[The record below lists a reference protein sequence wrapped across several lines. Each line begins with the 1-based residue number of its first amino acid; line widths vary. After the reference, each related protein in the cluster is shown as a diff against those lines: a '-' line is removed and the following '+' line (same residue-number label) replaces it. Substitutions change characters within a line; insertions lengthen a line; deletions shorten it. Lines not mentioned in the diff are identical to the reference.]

1 MNIALQKKGTLSTY
15 EFLFDQLK
23 SWGVT
28 SYSGVTGGGVI
39 HFLKHLSPL
48 QHPSTEEPSFFTVS
62 EYVAGFIPLGYF
74 LASGKIAAAVATTG
88 AATKL
93 LTCGLSD
100 AKLHNIPSVYIVPIT
115 NTDSIGFSALQ
126 DTSIYGSNMVEQL
139 KAELP
144 DSVFVLD
151 NRFNMP
157 EQLTLAKRQLDCS
170 KPVVLVLDNTA
181 LNGEVSDIFP
191 LSEEHLSEHATDF
204 STFIATL
211 REACFGKH
219 LTILVGEEMARYDNG
234 ADLTSSLSESLK
246 ATTVWTI
253 NGANA
258 VSSSNPYG
266 FGYISF
272 GGNDRAIEAFKALG
286 QDDVLLLLGACPDEY
301 TTNLSRIHASETF
314 FVNGIADAYGL
325 VGNSLQHMVDGVYH
339 QVQGPLDAFVNALIM
354 DAENVP
360 FPNVPAAIA
369 PFNLN
374 TKPIPKPRAG
384 YVDMAD
390 LFLRLNARW
399 PQETIAFDDVCLAY
413 KDRQYVTQRPNEN
426 ARFFSLYRGS
436 AMGGAFGAAIG
447 AKMAKPNATTVLFT
461 GDGCFRLFAGS
472 LGEVS
477 SLGLV
482 VFLLNNETLSI
493 VEQGLQQLLP
503 DTPDDH
509 YHARV
514 TRINYCQLAEA
525 CHWEAVKLQSDLS
538 NLDDIL
544 AKIGEGKN
552 RSLLIE
558 VPVDPLQVLGNN
570 PRLNNL

>member
-1 MNIALQKKGTLSTY
+1 MNIALQEKGTLSTY

-48 QHPSTEEPSFFTVS
+48 QYPPTEEPSFFTIS

-115 NTDSIGFSALQ
+115 NNNNIGFSPLQ
-126 DTSIYGSNMVEQL
+126 DTSVYGSNTVEQL

-151 NRFNMP
+151 NPLNIP
-157 EQLTLAKRQLDCS
+157 EQLMLAKQQLDWS

-181 LNGEVSDIFP
+181 LNGKVSDILP
-191 LSEEHLSEHATDF
+191 SNDDLSSENATDF
-204 STFIATL
+204 STFISTL
-211 REACFGKH
+211 RDACFGKR
-219 LTILVGEEMARYDNG
+219 LTILIGEEMARYNN
-234 ADLTSSLSESLK
+234 ATDLTSRLSESLK

-258 VSSSNPYG
+258 VSSSNSYG

-272 GGNDRAIEAFKALG
+272 GGNDCALEAFKSLG

-301 TTNLSRIHASETF
+301 TTNLSRIYASETF

-325 VGNSLQHMVDGVYH
+325 VDNSLQHLVDGAYY
-339 QVQGPLDAFVNALIM
+339 QIQGPLDAFVNTVIM
-354 DAENVP
+354 EAERVP
-360 FPNVPAAIA
+360 FANIPGAIA
-369 PFNLN
+369 PVNLN
-374 TKPIPKPRAG
+374 TRPFSKPRAG

-390 LFLRLNARW
+390 LYLRLNARW

-426 ARFFSLYRGS
+426 VRFFSLYRGS

-447 AKMAKPNATTVLFT
+447 AKMAKPDATTVLFT

-503 DTPDDH
+503 NTPDDH

-514 TRINYCQLAEA
+514 MSINYCQLAEA
-525 CHWEAVKLQSDLS
+525 CHWDAVKLRSDLS

-544 AKIGEGKN
+544 ARIGERKN